1 MNPRWADW
9 FDGFTLTGD
18 PDGATTLTGVV
29 TDQARLQGL
38 LAKFGDLGI
47 ALVSV
52 EVSQPLGKP
61 SGH

>member
-9 FDGFTLTGD
+9 FYGFTLTGD
-18 PDGATTLTGVV
+18 PDGTTTLTGVV

-52 EVSQPLGKP
+52 EP
-61 SGH
+61 SAAPPAGPAP